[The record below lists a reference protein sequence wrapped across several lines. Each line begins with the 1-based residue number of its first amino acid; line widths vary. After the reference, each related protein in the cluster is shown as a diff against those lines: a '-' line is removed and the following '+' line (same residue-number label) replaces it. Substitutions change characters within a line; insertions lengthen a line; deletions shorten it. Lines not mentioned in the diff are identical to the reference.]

1 MGYLFWICIVLT
13 VAWNRTV
20 DEQENFL
27 EKIFVSIVYVS
38 IFIALVGLIKSNLI
52 CDMHMRAYEEGKLE
66 KVYTIKGSD
75 TTYRWIYREK
85 N

>member
-13 VAWNRTV
+13 VASIITI
-20 DEQENFL
+20 DKQENFP
-27 EKIFVSIVYVS
+27 EKVFVSIVYVS
-38 IFIALVGLIKSNLI
+38 ILIALVGLIKSNLI

-66 KVYTIKGSD
+66 KVYIIKGSD